1 MASGQQQ
8 LTVDEIRI
16 QNAQEEGAERAFKAL
31 GEIFT
36 MCADDRQFLF
46 GTSNFFTICNTP
58 PAVILDKLNKSAEL
72 LALRV
77 RVGDIIRE
85 TNDREWVITFVND
98 DSITFDAVCTSP
110 GKDYGRT
117 VSNVTLNDLKATRLD
132 DIMTTYTVT
141 KGGFKWV

>member
-1 MASGQQQ
+1 MATGQQQ

-58 PAVILDKLNKSAEL
+58 PAVILDKMNKRAEL

-85 TNDREWVITFVND
+85 TNDREWVVTFVND

-117 VSNVTLNDLKATRLD
+117 VSNVTLSDIKATRTDETLS
-132 DIMTTYTVT
+132 TYTIKR
-141 KGGFKWV
+141 KGYSWE